1 MELENAIIEEFKRLK
16 KPGDVKK
23 IAELAKVSR
32 QSVYNVYHTG
42 KYSMKLFE
50 TMVQFYRDR
59 KSMYEQTLNDFKN
72 MPDGTA
78 N

>member
-1 MELENAIIEEFKRLK
+1 MELENAIIQEFKRLK
-16 KPGDVKK
+16 KPGDVRK
-23 IAELAKVSR
+23 ISELADVSR
-32 QSVYNVYHTG
+32 QSVYNVYHSG

-59 KSMYEQTLNDFKN
+59 KSMYEQALNDFKT

-78 N
+78 D